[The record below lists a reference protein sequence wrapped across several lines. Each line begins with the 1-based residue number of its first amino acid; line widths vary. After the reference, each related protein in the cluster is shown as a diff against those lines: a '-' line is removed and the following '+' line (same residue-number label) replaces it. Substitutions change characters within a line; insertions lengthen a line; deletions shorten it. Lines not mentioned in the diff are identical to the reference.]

1 MSSQRAAA
9 SPVRARR
16 ERQSWERRAEG
27 RRSGSARRRAG
38 RARGGGGRRG
48 LRARLRL
55 LHLVNPVLH
64 RVVLFALVAALDV
77 LQVAH
82 PVSRK
87 HRVKE
92 LHRPVPPGRVLAALK
107 AVDVELSDEG
117 AKVVVLEV
125 EREHVLRRAGEG
137 SARCVLPAAAS
148 GRRGPR
154 RCARACANLV
164 RSTILNDSPCSL
176 QHTRLSDAGDET
188 ISKSFIRKGA
198 TCSGARAA
206 VGRMCGCVS
215 RAAARRREEKGRV
228 GVQRVVAAS
237 QGARGQRLVKL
248 EVVHHFS
255 RGRVAA

>member
-1 MSSQRAAA
+1 M
-9 SPVRARR
+9 
-16 ERQSWERRAEG
+16 
-27 RRSGSARRRAG
+27 
-38 RARGGGGRRG
+38 
-48 LRARLRL
+48 RARLRL
-55 LHLVNPVLH
+55 LHLVDPVLH

-82 PVSRK
+82 PISRK

-125 EREHVLRRAGEG
+125 QREHVLRRAGEG
-137 SARCVLPAAAS
+137 SARCVLPVAAS

-215 RAAARRREEKGRV
+215 RAAARGAGRRRGEWVCKGSSPRRRERADNALSSSRWSTIFRGGESPPECG
-228 GVQRVVAAS
+228 AA
-237 QGARGQRLVKL
+237 R
-248 EVVHHFS
+248 
-255 RGRVAA
+255 